1 MGDCMKETPY
11 YVGNQ
16 VFKVKHTLKLNGMVQ
31 IDSTF
36 KTLYKQ
42 SRKIQ
47 MSNNLKKLVHILKI
61 MYYYRYLWY

>member
-42 SRKIQ
+42 SRKI
-47 MSNNLKKLVHILKI
+47 
-61 MYYYRYLWY
+61 